1 MLDVEASAGIL
12 TFDDVVCLASEGI
25 LRRLLRTRGLAAPES
40 AEPSVSEDARAVTR
54 PWILVV
60 EDEPQLLEVMR
71 LKLERWGYRVATAR
85 NGDEAMVEFARTEFA
100 VVVTDLAMPG
110 LSGLEVAR
118 RCKEARPGVAVVMVT
133 AWETLL
139 TDDDVTKYGVDRVLA
154 KPLLGDTLLEAIT
167 DVTRRS

>member
-1 MLDVEASAGIL
+1 MLDVEASAGVL
-12 TFDDVVCLASEGI
+12 TLDDVVCLASEGI

-40 AEPSVSEDARAVTR
+40 AEPSVSEDARAVMR

-60 EDEPQLLEVMR
+60 EDEPALLETMR
-71 LKLERWGYRVATAR
+71 LKLERCGYRVATAG
-85 NGDEAMVEFARTEFA
+85 NGDEAMVEFARAEFA

-118 RCKEARPGVAVVMVT
+118 RCKQARPGVAVVMVT
-133 AWETLL
+133 AWEALL